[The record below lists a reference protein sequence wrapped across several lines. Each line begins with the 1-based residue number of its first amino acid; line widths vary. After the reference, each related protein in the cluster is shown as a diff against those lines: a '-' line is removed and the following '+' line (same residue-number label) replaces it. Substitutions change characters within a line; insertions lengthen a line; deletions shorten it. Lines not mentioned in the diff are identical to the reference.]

1 MLGALAVLALVGGL
15 RAGLLLVAALA
26 ALGLEALE
34 SRNAWDY
41 VIDPFYWLLSL
52 GMLGAIL
59 LRSVR
64 RRRTSGA
71 AVAGLS

>member
-1 MLGALAVLALVGGL
+1 
-15 RAGLLLVAALA
+15 LVAALA

-64 RRRTSGA
+64 RRRASGA
-71 AVAGLS
+71 AAAGLP